1 VSNAGSVKIDQI
13 LCDYLYSIMKANSE
27 KVSPL
32 SFTTNSTVCPRVQAC
47 LKVLNLCVAPLETM
61 ADQDNTNK
69 STDKHDTGLSAIE
82 EAEDAMKM
90 MRLMTDH

>member
-1 VSNAGSVKIDQI
+1 VSNAGSVIIDQ
-13 LCDYLYSIMKANSE
+13 SIAITHAAFMKANSE

-32 SFTTNSTVCPRVQAC
+32 SFTANSTVCPRVQAC
-47 LKVLNLCVAPLETM
+47 LKVLNLCAAPLEIM
-61 ADQDNTNK
+61 VDQDISNK
-69 STDKHDTGLSAIE
+69 ATDKHNTGLSAIE